1 MNINGF
7 PFITLATVHFSSL
20 KKTRNQLSSLGIVH
34 CFLSL
39 VYCLLIVP
47 KYRILHWNA
56 ANSIELNFYFML
68 VHSREWWRRATWLN
82 CIIFCEHGA
91 PLENLFDWLF
101 MLLAIYGLLRLETL
115 PNRDQEWTIHISTHH
130 LP

>member
-34 CFLSL
+34 CFESL

-56 ANSIELNFYFML
+56 CQLSMYKANSIQLN
-68 VHSREWWRRATWLN
+68 
-82 CIIFCEHGA
+82 
-91 PLENLFDWLF
+91 
-101 MLLAIYGLLRLETL
+101 
-115 PNRDQEWTIHISTHH
+115 
-130 LP
+130 